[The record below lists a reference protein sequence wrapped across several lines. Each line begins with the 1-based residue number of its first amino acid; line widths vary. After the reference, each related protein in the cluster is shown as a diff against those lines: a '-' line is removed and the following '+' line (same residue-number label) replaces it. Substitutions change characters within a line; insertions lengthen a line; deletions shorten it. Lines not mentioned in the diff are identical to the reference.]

1 MVPKWLSIMTSDPAN
16 EYENDSNDFF
26 FAVVLIC
33 VGYLLLA
40 NFLMPTQIS
49 NLKAGIAVKTAETV
63 LAARVGIALTV
74 LKLSDS
80 SEDILKEMSSP
91 IVNFLIM
98 AFPSALI
105 KAKEEGAMHASDL
118 DAVEEEDER
127 FVLGWKNSGG
137 TGFHQQWTQMFVPSV
152 VTELGDHVTIKRIRE
167 DSYHQDILK
176 ADEVM
181 AKLTKSTVLYPIEDN
196 IVHFKNPEEA
206 NLFIKDCKLTS
217 FDKGGC
223 APNTYNTWG
232 DKTSDE
238 SLSRFFFHGLG
249 ATMLEYQTGPSTR
262 PDLGPIEI
270 SMDFMTEFEVREGF
284 RPYGAT
290 LYFDNNQNV
299 TAIFD
304 SHKKKLVKPGDDAWE
319 STKFLAKSSGL
330 AISNIRKHLLE
341 THLTAAN
348 QMAYASAKYLPP
360 NHPIRRLLNVFTFNT
375 HRVNDGAM
383 QILITERGLLHRFT
397 AFSKMNQV
405 FDSAKKANNLF
416 QPFPTRYLRPELIK
430 QSSLGKLPFHK
441 EGCEY
446 YAIVEKFVKAWVKE
460 SGSMVTDK
468 YAQDFYNDIKL
479 ESIGCKYELPEFS
492 KSAMIDLLAA
502 GIFGVTAWHEL
513 TGNLIDY
520 TNDPF
525 AMGGR
530 VVDGATSSDVQGF
543 AVALLVT
550 AATGG
555 TVPVLMAK
563 YRNYFGMDGAP
574 QWERL
579 VWDDFQLDLTE
590 QSKCVSDRESGDTK
604 RKFEFKLFNPEN
616 FEASVSV

>member
-1 MVPKWLSIMTSDPAN
+1 
-16 EYENDSNDFF
+16 
-26 FAVVLIC
+26 
-33 VGYLLLA
+33 
-40 NFLMPTQIS
+40 
-49 NLKAGIAVKTAETV
+49 
-63 LAARVGIALTV
+63 
-74 LKLSDS
+74 
-80 SEDILKEMSSP
+80 
-91 IVNFLIM
+91 
-98 AFPSALI
+98 
-105 KAKEEGAMHASDL
+105 
-118 DAVEEEDER
+118 
-127 FVLGWKNSGG
+127 
-137 TGFHQQWTQMFVPSV
+137 
-152 VTELGDHVTIKRIRE
+152 
-167 DSYHQDILK
+167 
-176 ADEVM
+176 
-181 AKLTKSTVLYPIEDN
+181 
-196 IVHFKNPEEA
+196 
-206 NLFIKDCKLTS
+206 
-217 FDKGGC
+217 
-223 APNTYNTWG
+223 
-232 DKTSDE
+232 
-238 SLSRFFFHGLG
+238 
-249 ATMLEYQTGPSTR
+249 
-262 PDLGPIEI
+262 
-270 SMDFMTEFEVREGF
+270 
-284 RPYGAT
+284 
-290 LYFDNNQNV
+290 
-299 TAIFD
+299 
-304 SHKKKLVKPGDDAWE
+304 
-319 STKFLAKSSGL
+319 
-330 AISNIRKHLLE
+330 LLE

-446 YAIVEKFVKAWVKE
+446 YVIVEKFVKAWVKE

-492 KSAMIDLLAA
+492 KSAMIDLLSA

-579 VWDDFQLDLTE
+579 VWDDFQLDLTA